1 MLRIERQAKIL
12 QMIREREFIENS
24 ELARHFNVTL
34 ATIRRDLK
42 TLSEQNLIRQEH
54 GGSSLVNPLDDPV
67 EPSYA
72 TKIFVNHDAKLA
84 IGKAAAD
91 LVVDGDSIVLDSGTT
106 NSMIAQS
113 LRGTTLKNLTIITC
127 DILVAKEL
135 CFEQNINVI
144 VLGGQLRKSY
154 YSTYGPYTELVLRNL
169 RANKYFLGIDA
180 ANPDGITNIVLE
192 EVTIKKLMIEI
203 SSSVILVADSSK
215 FGKMA
220 PHRLCSWNSISRV
233 ITDTCLEPQY
243 VDFFHNLD
251 IPCLTASPCS
261 STPE

>member
-12 QMIREREFIENS
+12 QMIREREFVENS
-24 ELARHFNVTL
+24 DLARHFDVTL
-34 ATIRRDLK
+34 ATIRRDLR

-72 TKIFVNHDAKLA
+72 TKVFVNHDAKLA
-84 IGKAAAD
+84 IGIAAAGM
-91 LVVDGDSIVLDSGTT
+91 VSDGDSIVLDSGTT

-113 LRGTTLKNLTIITC
+113 LRGTSLKNLTIITC

-154 YSTYGPYTELVLRNL
+154 FSTYGLYTEMVLRNL

-192 EVTIKKLMIEI
+192 EVPIKKLMMEI

-220 PHRLCSWNSISRV
+220 PHRLCEWDSISQI
-233 ITDTCLEPQY
+233 ITDTCVSSHYL
-243 VDFFHNLD
+243 DFFNAQE
-251 IPCLTASPCS
+251 IPFITAAPCS
-261 STPE
+261 KPPE